1 MVRQA
6 FQEVGIFL
14 CTTVLP
20 KYGTICGVDMNVTMK
35 RFNTTGPC
43 FPDEH
48 YMMPALDRLPG
59 VRDLVARGDYFVVHA
74 PRQTGKTTALQA
86 LVSEIIAKG
95 DMFAL
100 YCTLESLQNA
110 TDVQMA
116 NKIIRELIVGNAK
129 RISGFPRD
137 NQLPPAPVD
146 IGQVMLSVRTVLTDI
161 CDIVGKPVVVF
172 FDEADC
178 LVGDVLISFLRQLRD
193 GYVNRRMIPF
203 PKSIALVGM
212 LDVRDYRAQ
221 VRPDGQSLGQISPF
235 NIIAE
240 DMLIPN
246 FTESDIAALYSQHTA
261 ATGQRF
267 ADGVVEAVWRWT
279 RGQPW
284 LVNAIANDCV
294 AKIHGNRFDETITVD
309 DVDAAKEAI
318 IRRRDTHVD
327 SLMERMREPR
337 VRRIVEPLISGD
349 KSDVTYNDDDY
360 RYITDLGL
368 LRVDRGALVPANP
381 MYAEIIGRYLSRGEQ
396 DAMIRSVPETP
407 WVKDDGL
414 DMAGLM
420 AAFQQF
426 WRENSGADKDI
437 MGYRESVPHLV
448 LMAFLQRVTNGGG
461 HINREMALGTG
472 RLDLCVEFRG
482 ARYAIEVKTSA
493 NFQREKSY
501 AQCAKYLDSL
511 GLSEGW
517 MPIFEKSKEKSWDEK
532 IYSRDETMDGKTIHV
547 IGL

>member
-1 MVRQA
+1 
-6 FQEVGIFL
+6 
-14 CTTVLP
+14 
-20 KYGTICGVDMNVTMK
+20 MK

-59 VRDLVARGDYFVVHA
+59 VRELVSGGNYFVVHA
-74 PRQTGKTTALQA
+74 PRQTGKTTALKA
-86 LVSEIIAKG
+86 LVSEINAKG
-95 DMFAL
+95 EMVAI
-100 YCTLESLQNA
+100 YCTLESIQRLVGSYETA
-110 TDVQMA
+110 MREIRHLVLKSASMV
-116 NKIIRELIVGNAK
+116 RELATFAREIGDVKSSIG
-129 RISGFPRD
+129 ISTAISD
-137 NQLPPAPVD
+137 ALQELC
-146 IGQVMLSVRTVLTDI
+146 VRA
-161 CDIVGKPVVVF
+161 GKPLVLF

-178 LVGDVLISFLRQLRD
+178 LYGDVLISFLRQLRD
-193 GYVNRRMIPF
+193 GYVNRDMMPF

-212 LDVRDYRAQ
+212 LDVRDYKAQ
-221 VRPDGQSLGQISPF
+221 IRSDGQSLGQISPF

-240 DMLIPN
+240 DLLIPN
-246 FTESDIAALYSQHTA
+246 FTEADIAALYAQHTA

-267 ADGVVEAVWRWT
+267 ADGVVDDVWRLT

-294 AKIHGNRFDETITVD
+294 AKIHGNRFDETVTVD
-309 DVDAAKEAI
+309 DVEAAKEAI

-349 KSDVTYNDDDY
+349 RSDVSYNDEDY
-360 RYITDLGL
+360 RYIIDLGL

-396 DAMIRSVPETP
+396 DAMIRSIPETP
-407 WVKDDGL
+407 WVKDNGL
-414 DMAGLM
+414 DMPGLM

-426 WRENSGADKDI
+426 WRENSGADRDI

-482 ARYAIEVKTSA
+482 SRYAIEVKTSA
-493 NFQREKSY
+493 NFHGEKSY
-501 AQCAKYLDSL
+501 EQCAKYLDSL

-517 MPIFEKSKEKSWDEK
+517 MPIFEKSKEKSWAEK
-532 IYSRDETMDGKTIHV
+532 IYSRDEVVDGKTIHV

>member
-1 MVRQA
+1 M
-6 FQEVGIFL
+6 L
-14 CTTVLP
+14 
-20 KYGTICGVDMNVTMK
+20 K
-35 RFNTTGPC
+35 FNTTGPC

-48 YMMPALDRLPG
+48 YMLPALDRLPG
-59 VRDLVARGDYFVVHA
+59 VRELVAGGNYFVVHA

-86 LVSEIIAKG
+86 LVREINEKG

-100 YCTLESLQNA
+100 YCTLESLQNRSDPEKTNIA
-110 TDVQMA
+110 
-116 NKIIRELIVGNAK
+116 IRDLVADNVEMSKFYRRSSDAPELKSDRG
-129 RISGFPRD
+129 G
-137 NQLPPAPVD
+137 
-146 IGQVMLSVRTVLTDI
+146 IGLAVRTVLQNVCI
-161 CDIVGKPVVVF
+161 AVGKPVVVF

-178 LVGDVLISFLRQLRD
+178 LVGNAIVSFLRQLRD
-193 GYVNRRMIPF
+193 GYVNRKDIPF

-212 LDVRDYRAQ
+212 LDVRDYKAQ
-221 VRPDGQSLGQISPF
+221 IRPDGTSLGEISPF
-235 NIIAE
+235 NIIRK

-246 FTESDIAALYSQHTA
+246 FTESDIADLYAQHTA
-261 ATGQRF
+261 ATGQKF
-267 ADGVVEAVWRWT
+267 ADGVVADVWRLT

-284 LVNAIANDCV
+284 LVNAIGCECV
-294 AKIHGNRFDETITVD
+294 EEIHCFRYDETITVE
-309 DVDAAKEAI
+309 DVEAAKEAI

-349 KSDVTYNDDDY
+349 RSDVTYNDEDY

-414 DMAGLM
+414 DMPGLM

-426 WRENSGADKDI
+426 WRENSGADRDI

-461 HINREMALGTG
+461 RINREMALGTG

-493 NFQREKSY
+493 NFQGEKSY

-511 GLSEGW
+511 SLSEAW
-517 MPIFEKSKEKSWDEK
+517 MPIFEKSTEKTWDEK
-532 IYSRDETMDGKTIHV
+532 IYARDVSIGGKTIHL

>member
-1 MVRQA
+1 
-6 FQEVGIFL
+6 
-14 CTTVLP
+14 
-20 KYGTICGVDMNVTMK
+20 MK

-59 VRDLVARGDYFVVHA
+59 VRELVAGGGYFVVHA
-74 PRQTGKTTALQA
+74 PRQTGKTTALKA
-86 LVSEIIAKG
+86 LVREINAKG
-95 DMFAL
+95 DMAAI
-100 YCTLESLQNA
+100 YCTLESIQRLVGSYETA
-110 TDVQMA
+110 MREIRHLVLKSASMV
-116 NKIIRELIVGNAK
+116 RELAQFAREIGEVKSSIG
-129 RISGFPRD
+129 ISTAISD
-137 NQLPPAPVD
+137 ALQDLCVKA
-146 IGQVMLSVRTVLTDI
+146 
-161 CDIVGKPVVVF
+161 GKPLVVF

-193 GYVNRRMIPF
+193 GYVNRDTMPF

-212 LDVRDYRAQ
+212 LDVRDYKAQ
-221 VRPDGQSLGQISPF
+221 IRLDGQSLGQISPF

-246 FTESDIAALYSQHTA
+246 FTESDIAALYAQHTA
-261 ATGQRF
+261 ETGQRF

-294 AKIHGNRFDETITVD
+294 AKIHGNRFGETITVE
-309 DVDAAKEAI
+309 DVEAAKEEI

-414 DMAGLM
+414 DMSGLM

-426 WRENSGADKDI
+426 WRENSGADRDI

-461 HINREMALGTG
+461 HINREMAVGTG

-493 NFQREKSY
+493 NFQGAKSY

-511 GLSEGW
+511 GLAEGW
-517 MPIFEKSKEKSWDEK
+517 MPIFEKSKDKSWDEK
-532 IYSRDETMDGKTIHV
+532 IYSRDETVDGKTIHV

>member
-1 MVRQA
+1 
-6 FQEVGIFL
+6 
-14 CTTVLP
+14 
-20 KYGTICGVDMNVTMK
+20 MK
-35 RFNTTGPC
+35 KFNTTGPC

-48 YMMPALDRLPG
+48 YMLPALDRLPG
-59 VRDLVARGDYFVVHA
+59 VRELVAGGDYFVVHA
-74 PRQTGKTTALQA
+74 PRQTGKTTALKA
-86 LVSEIIAKG
+86 LVREINAKG
-95 DMFAL
+95 DMFAI

-110 TDVQMA
+110 TSLMLA
-116 NKIIRELIVGNAK
+116 NKVIREIIVGNA
-129 RISGFPRD
+129 RRMPSFPRGAE
-137 NQLPPAPVD
+137 LPPAPTD
-146 IGQVMLSVRTVLTDI
+146 DGQVLLSVRLVLTDI
-161 CDIVGKPVVVF
+161 CDIVRKPVVVF

-178 LVGDVLISFLRQLRD
+178 LVGDILISFLRQLRD
-193 GYVNRRMIPF
+193 GYVNRKEIPF

-212 LDVRDYRAQ
+212 LDVRDYKAQ
-221 VRPDGQSLGQISPF
+221 IRPGGQSLGQISQF

-240 DMLIPN
+240 DLLIPN
-246 FTESDIAALYSQHTA
+246 FTESDIRALYAQHTA
-261 ATGQRF
+261 ETGQVF
-267 ADGVVEAVWRWT
+267 ADGVIEDVWRLT

-284 LVNAIANDCV
+284 LVNAVAHECV
-294 AKIHGNRFDETITVD
+294 AKIHSFRYSEPITVAD
-309 DVDAAKEAI
+309 IEEAREAI

-349 KSDVTYNDDDY
+349 VSNLTYNDEDY
-360 RYITDLGL
+360 RYVTDLGL

-426 WRENSGADKDI
+426 WRENSGADRDI
-437 MGYRESVPHLV
+437 MGYREAVPHLV

-461 HINREMALGTG
+461 HINREMAVGTG
-472 RLDLCVEFRG
+472 RLDLCVEFRKG
-482 ARYAIEVKTSA
+482 RYAIEVKTSD
-493 NFQREKSY
+493 NFKGEKSY
-501 AQCAKYLDSL
+501 AQCAQYLDSL

-517 MPIFEKSKEKSWDEK
+517 MPIFEKSKDKPWDEK
-532 IYSRDETMDGKTIHV
+532 IYTRDEVFNGKTIHV

>member
-1 MVRQA
+1 
-6 FQEVGIFL
+6 
-14 CTTVLP
+14 
-20 KYGTICGVDMNVTMK
+20 MK
-35 RFNTTGPC
+35 KFNTTGPC

-48 YMMPALDRLPG
+48 YMLPALDRLPG
-59 VRDLVARGDYFVVHA
+59 IRELVAGGDYFVVHA
-74 PRQTGKTTALQA
+74 PRQTGKTTALKA
-86 LVSEIIAKG
+86 LAREINEKG
-95 DMFAL
+95 DMFAI

-110 TDVQMA
+110 ADVQLA
-116 NKIIRELIVGNAK
+116 NKVIRELIVGNAS
-129 RISGFPRD
+129 RTPSFPREAE
-137 NQLPPAPVD
+137 LPPAPVD
-146 IGQVMLSVRTVLTDI
+146 VGQVLLAIRTVLTDI
-161 CDIVGKPVVVF
+161 CDIVAKPVVVF

-193 GYVNRRMIPF
+193 GYVNRKEIPF

-212 LDVRDYRAQ
+212 LDVRDYKAQ
-221 VRPDGQSLGQISPF
+221 ILPDGQSLGQISPF

-240 DMLIPN
+240 DLLIPN
-246 FTESDIAALYSQHTA
+246 FSEPDIRALYAQHTA
-261 ATGQRF
+261 ETGQVF
-267 ADGVVEAVWRWT
+267 ADGVVEDVWRLT

-284 LVNAIANDCV
+284 LVSAIASECV
-294 AKIHGNRFDETITVD
+294 TKIHAYRYSEPITVA
-309 DVDAAKEAI
+309 DVEEAKEAI

-349 KSDVTYNDDDY
+349 RSDVTYNDEDY

-414 DMAGLM
+414 DMSGLM

-426 WRENSGADKDI
+426 WRENSGADRDI
-437 MGYRESVPHLV
+437 MGYREAVPHLV

-461 HINREMALGTG
+461 HINREMAVGTG

-482 ARYAIEVKTSA
+482 ARYAVEVKTSD
-493 NFQREKSY
+493 NFKGEKSY
-501 AQCAKYLDSL
+501 AQCAQYLDTL
-511 GLSEGW
+511 GLSEAW
-517 MPIFEKSKEKSWDEK
+517 MPIFEKSKDKSWDEK
-532 IYSRDETMDGKTIHV
+532 IYSRDETFDGKTIHV

>member
-1 MVRQA
+1 
-6 FQEVGIFL
+6 
-14 CTTVLP
+14 
-20 KYGTICGVDMNVTMK
+20 MK
-35 RFNTTGPC
+35 KFNTTGPC

-59 VRDLVARGDYFVVHA
+59 IRELVADGNYFVVHA
-74 PRQTGKTTALQA
+74 PRQSGKTTALKA
-86 LVSEIIAKG
+86 LVREVNNKG

-100 YCTLESLQNA
+100 YCTLESLQNRVDPDKTNIA
-110 TDVQMA
+110 
-116 NKIIRELIVGNAK
+116 IRDLVADNVEMSPFYQAVPGAPELRSERG
-129 RISGFPRD
+129 G
-137 NQLPPAPVD
+137 
-146 IGQVMLSVRTVLTDI
+146 IGLAVRTVLQNV
-161 CDIVGKPVVVF
+161 CRAAGKPVVVF

-178 LVGDVLISFLRQLRD
+178 LVGDALISFLRQLRD
-193 GYVNRRMIPF
+193 GYVNRDVMPF
-203 PKSIALVGM
+203 PKTVALVGM
-212 LDVRDYRAQ
+212 LDVRDYKAQ
-221 VRPDGQSLGQISPF
+221 IRPDGQSLGQISPF

-240 DMLIPN
+240 DLLIPN
-246 FTESDIAALYSQHTA
+246 FTEADIAALYAQHTA
-261 ATGQRF
+261 ATGQVF
-267 ADGVVEAVWRWT
+267 ADGVVEDVWRLT

-309 DVDAAKEAI
+309 DVEAAKEAI

-349 KSDVTYNDDDY
+349 RSDVTYNDEDY

-396 DAMIRSVPETP
+396 DAMIRSVPDTP

-414 DMAGLM
+414 DMTGLM

-426 WRENSGADKDI
+426 WRENSGADRDI

-461 HINREMALGTG
+461 RINREMALGTG

-482 ARYAIEVKTSA
+482 GRYAIEVKTSS
-493 NFQREKSY
+493 NFQGEKSY

-511 GLSEGW
+511 GLAEGW

-532 IYSRDETMDGKTIHV
+532 IFSRDEIVDGKTIHV
-547 IGL
+547 VGL

>member
-1 MVRQA
+1 MR
-6 FQEVGIFL
+6 
-14 CTTVLP
+14 
-20 KYGTICGVDMNVTMK
+20 K
-35 RFNTTGPC
+35 FNTTGPC

-48 YMMPALDRLPG
+48 YMLPALDRLPG
-59 VRDLVARGDYFVVHA
+59 IREFVADGNYFVIHA

-86 LVSEIIAKG
+86 LVQEINEKG

-100 YCTLESLQNA
+100 YCSLETLQNRSDPEKTNLA
-110 TDVQMA
+110 
-116 NKIIRELIVGNAK
+116 IRDLIADNVEMSPFYVPVTNAPALRSDRGGVGLA
-129 RISGFPRD
+129 
-137 NQLPPAPVD
+137 
-146 IGQVMLSVRTVLTDI
+146 VRTVLQNV
-161 CDIVGKPVVVF
+161 CRASGKPTVVF

-178 LVGDVLISFLRQLRD
+178 LVGDALISFLRQLRD
-193 GYVNRRMIPF
+193 GYVNRKLIPF
-203 PKSIALVGM
+203 PKSVALVGM
-212 LDVRDYRAQ
+212 LDVRDYKAQ
-221 VRPDGQSLGQISPF
+221 IRPDGESLGQISPF

-246 FTESDIAALYSQHTA
+246 FTEPEIRALYAQHTA
-261 ATGQRF
+261 ESGQVF
-267 ADGVVEAVWRWT
+267 ADSVVEDVWRLT

-284 LVNAIANDCV
+284 LVNAIAHECV
-294 AKIHGNRFDETITVD
+294 VKIHGSRYGEAITVA
-309 DVDAAKEAI
+309 DVEAAKEAI

-349 KSDVTYNDDDY
+349 KSDVSYNDEDY

-407 WVKDDGL
+407 WVKADGL

-426 WRENSGADKDI
+426 WRENSGADRDI

-461 HINREMALGTG
+461 HINREMALGQG

-493 NFQREKSY
+493 NFKDKTSY
-501 AQCAKYLDSL
+501 EQCAKYLDEL

-517 MPIFEKSKEKSWDEK
+517 MPIFDKSKTKTWDEK
-532 IYSRDETMDGKTIHV
+532 IYTRDEVCNGKTIHV

>member
-1 MVRQA
+1 
-6 FQEVGIFL
+6 
-14 CTTVLP
+14 
-20 KYGTICGVDMNVTMK
+20 MK

-59 VRDLVARGDYFVVHA
+59 VRELVSGGNYFVVHA
-74 PRQTGKTTALQA
+74 PRQTGKTTALKA
-86 LVSEIIAKG
+86 LVSEINAKG
-95 DMFAL
+95 EMVAI
-100 YCTLESLQNA
+100 YCTLESIQRLVGSYETA
-110 TDVQMA
+110 MREIRHLVLKSASMV
-116 NKIIRELIVGNAK
+116 RELATFAREIGDVKSSIG
-129 RISGFPRD
+129 ISTAISD
-137 NQLPPAPVD
+137 ALQELC
-146 IGQVMLSVRTVLTDI
+146 VRA
-161 CDIVGKPVVVF
+161 GKPLVLF

-178 LVGDVLISFLRQLRD
+178 LYGDILISFLRQLRD
-193 GYVNRRMIPF
+193 GYVNRDMMPF

-212 LDVRDYRAQ
+212 LDVRDYKAQ
-221 VRPDGQSLGQISPF
+221 IRSDGQSLGQISPF

-240 DMLIPN
+240 DLLIPN
-246 FTESDIAALYSQHTA
+246 FTEADIAALYAQHTA

-267 ADGVVEAVWRWT
+267 ADGVVDDVWRLT

-294 AKIHGNRFDETITVD
+294 AKIHGNRFDEAVTVD
-309 DVDAAKEAI
+309 DVEAAKEAI

-349 KSDVTYNDDDY
+349 RSDVSYNDEDY
-360 RYITDLGL
+360 RYIIDLGL

-381 MYAEIIGRYLSRGEQ
+381 RYAEIIGRYLSRGEQ
-396 DAMIRSVPETP
+396 DAMIRSIPETP
-407 WVKDDGL
+407 WVKDNGL
-414 DMAGLM
+414 DMPGLM

-426 WRENSGADKDI
+426 WRENSGADRDI

-482 ARYAIEVKTSA
+482 SRYAIEVKTSA
-493 NFQREKSY
+493 NFHGEKSY
-501 AQCAKYLDSL
+501 LQCAKYLDSL

-532 IYSRDETMDGKTIHV
+532 IYSRDEVVDGKTIHV

>member
-1 MVRQA
+1 
-6 FQEVGIFL
+6 
-14 CTTVLP
+14 
-20 KYGTICGVDMNVTMK
+20 MK

-59 VRDLVARGDYFVVHA
+59 VRELVAGGGYFVVHA
-74 PRQTGKTTALQA
+74 PRQTGKTTALKA
-86 LVSEIIAKG
+86 LVREINAKG

-100 YCTLESLQNA
+100 YCTLEALQNRSDPMQTNIA
-110 TDVQMA
+110 
-116 NKIIRELIVGNAK
+116 IRDFIADNVEMSPFYSPIQGAPELREERGGVLLA
-129 RISGFPRD
+129 
-137 NQLPPAPVD
+137 
-146 IGQVMLSVRTVLTDI
+146 VRTVLQNV
-161 CDIVGKPVVVF
+161 CRAVGKPVVVF

-178 LVGDVLISFLRQLRD
+178 LVGDALISFLRQLRD
-193 GYVNRRMIPF
+193 GYVNRDTMPF

-212 LDVRDYRAQ
+212 LDVRDYKAQ
-221 VRPDGQSLGQISPF
+221 IRPDGQSLGQISPF
-235 NIIAE
+235 NIIRK

-246 FTESDIAALYSQHTA
+246 FMESDIAALYAQHTA
-261 ATGQRF
+261 ETGQRF

-284 LVNAIANDCV
+284 LVNAIGCECV
-294 AKIHGNRFDETITVD
+294 EEIHGNRYGETITVE
-309 DVDAAKEAI
+309 DVEAAKEAI

-396 DAMIRSVPETP
+396 DAMIRSIPETP
-407 WVKDDGL
+407 WVKADGL
-414 DMAGLM
+414 DMPGLM

-493 NFQREKSY
+493 NFQGAKSY

-517 MPIFEKSKEKSWDEK
+517 MPIFEKSKDKTWDEK
-532 IYSRDETMDGKTIHV
+532 IYSRDETVDGKTIHV

>member
-1 MVRQA
+1 
-6 FQEVGIFL
+6 
-14 CTTVLP
+14 
-20 KYGTICGVDMNVTMK
+20 MK

-59 VRDLVARGDYFVVHA
+59 VRELVSGGNYFVVHA
-74 PRQTGKTTALQA
+74 PRQTGKTTALKA
-86 LVSEIIAKG
+86 LVSEINAKG
-95 DMFAL
+95 EMVAI
-100 YCTLESLQNA
+100 YCTLESIQRLVGSYETA
-110 TDVQMA
+110 MREIRHLVLKSASMV
-116 NKIIRELIVGNAK
+116 RELATFAREIGDVKSSIG
-129 RISGFPRD
+129 ISTAISD
-137 NQLPPAPVD
+137 ALQELC
-146 IGQVMLSVRTVLTDI
+146 VRA
-161 CDIVGKPVVVF
+161 GKPLVLF

-178 LVGDVLISFLRQLRD
+178 LYGDVLISFLRQLRD
-193 GYVNRRMIPF
+193 GYVNRDMMPF

-212 LDVRDYRAQ
+212 LDVRDYKAQ
-221 VRPDGQSLGQISPF
+221 IRSDGQSLGQISPF

-240 DMLIPN
+240 DLLIPN
-246 FTESDIAALYSQHTA
+246 FTEADIAALYAQHTA

-267 ADGVVEAVWRWT
+267 ADGVVDDVWRLT

-294 AKIHGNRFDETITVD
+294 AKIHGNRFDETVTVE
-309 DVDAAKEAI
+309 DVEAAKEAI

-349 KSDVTYNDDDY
+349 RSDVSYNDEDY
-360 RYITDLGL
+360 RYIIDLGL

-396 DAMIRSVPETP
+396 DAMIRSIPETP
-407 WVKDDGL
+407 WVKDNGL
-414 DMAGLM
+414 DMPSLM

-482 ARYAIEVKTSA
+482 SRYAIEVKTSA
-493 NFQREKSY
+493 NFHGEKSY
-501 AQCAKYLDSL
+501 LQCAKYLDSL

-532 IYSRDETMDGKTIHV
+532 IYSRDEVVDGKTIHV

>member
-1 MVRQA
+1 MR
-6 FQEVGIFL
+6 
-14 CTTVLP
+14 
-20 KYGTICGVDMNVTMK
+20 K
-35 RFNTTGPC
+35 FNTTGPC
-43 FPDEH
+43 FPGEH
-48 YMMPALDRLPG
+48 YMVPALDRLPG
-59 VRDLVARGDYFVVHA
+59 IRELVADGNYFVVHA
-74 PRQTGKTTALQA
+74 PRQTGKTTALKA
-86 LVSEIIAKG
+86 LVREINAKG
-95 DMFAL
+95 DMAAI
-100 YCTLESLQNA
+100 YCTLESIQRLVGSYETA
-110 TDVQMA
+110 MREIRHLVLKSASMV
-116 NKIIRELIVGNAK
+116 RELAPFAREIGGVGSSIG
-129 RISGFPRD
+129 ISTAISD
-137 NQLPPAPVD
+137 ALQDLCVKA
-146 IGQVMLSVRTVLTDI
+146 
-161 CDIVGKPVVVF
+161 GKPLVVF
-172 FDEADC
+172 FDESDC
-178 LVGDVLISFLRQLRD
+178 LAGDVLISFLRQLRD
-193 GYVNRRMIPF
+193 GYVNRDVMPF

-212 LDVRDYRAQ
+212 LDVRDYKAQ
-221 VRPDGQSLGQISPF
+221 IRPDGQSLGQVSPF

-240 DMLIPN
+240 DLSIPN
-246 FTESDIAALYSQHTA
+246 FTESDIAALYAQHTA
-261 ATGQRF
+261 ETGQLF
-267 ADGVVEAVWRWT
+267 ADGVVAAVWRWT
-279 RGQPW
+279 HGQPW

-294 AKIHGNRFDETITVD
+294 AKIHGNRFGEAVTVE
-309 DVDAAKEAI
+309 DVEAAKEAI

-414 DMAGLM
+414 DMPGLM

-461 HINREMALGTG
+461 RINREMALGTG

-493 NFQREKSY
+493 NFQGEKSY
-501 AQCAKYLDSL
+501 LQCAKYLDSL
-511 GLSEGW
+511 GLDEGW
-517 MPIFEKSKEKSWDEK
+517 MPIFEKSRAKTWDEK
-532 IYSRDETMDGKTIHV
+532 IYSCDETVCGKTIHV